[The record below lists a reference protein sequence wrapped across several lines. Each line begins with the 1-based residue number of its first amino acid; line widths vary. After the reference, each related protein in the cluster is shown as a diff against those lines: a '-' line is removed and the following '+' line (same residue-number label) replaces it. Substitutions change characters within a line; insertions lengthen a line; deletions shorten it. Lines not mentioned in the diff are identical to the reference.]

1 MEQPLI
7 ESRPS
12 TAGRRTKYVIGAL
25 VGLAVCGVAGAAVYS
40 TAAVPPT
47 HQMMLTNAVD
57 SYSTV
62 NLLLGD
68 GPSWK
73 PCGGNSGSTGVTITN
88 IQMNPYPIQR
98 GSPFSIVTTGHADAA
113 HERVSAKVTV
123 KVAGISVYSKTLPIQ
138 GGLAA
143 GDFSHDSSKD
153 GGDSQSIPKI
163 APAGTY
169 GVELEIVDDDHNGSQ
184 LSCVD
189 ISFKVA

>member
-1 MEQPLI
+1 M
-7 ESRPS
+7 
-12 TAGRRTKYVIGAL
+12 VGAL
-25 VGLAVCGVAGAAVYS
+25 VGGMAICGIAGAAVYS

-47 HQMMLTNAVD
+47 HQMMLANAVE
-57 SYSTV
+57 SYSNV
-62 NLLLGD
+62 NLLVGD

-73 PCGGNSGSTGVTITN
+73 PCSGNSGSTGVTISN

-98 GSPFSIVTTGHADAA
+98 GSPFSIVTVGHADAA
-113 HERVSAKVTV
+113 HEHVSAKVTV
-123 KVAGISVYSKTLPIQ
+123 KVAGISVYSKTLPIT
-138 GGLAA
+138 GGIAA

-153 GGDSQSIPKI
+153 GGDSQTIPKI

-169 GVELEIVDDDHNGSQ
+169 GVELEIVDDDRNGAQ